1 MYNSKELLSSALK
14 VMLLYYKDMLNYNIK
29 EKCLYFEVNDVKS
42 VIKTQSND
50 TISKK
55 ISFILEN
62 ITKLEYN
69 VNILLFMDNLLIG
82 IGEISDD

>member
-1 MYNSKELLSSALK
+1 MLIQHVVRIIDSLKDIYATGIDEVSVVVEDIELK
-14 VMLLYYKDMLNYNIK
+14 RKDFSLFGQN
-29 EKCLYFEVNDVKS
+29 
-42 VIKTQSND
+42 ND

-82 IGEISDD
+82 IGEILDD

>member
-1 MYNSKELLSSALK
+1 MILIIFFDYKHISQSLLGTTISGVIASKLTD
-14 VMLLYYKDMLNYNIK
+14 YK
-29 EKCLYFEVNDVKS
+29 KS
-42 VIKTQSND
+42 PDNE

-82 IGEISDD
+82 IGEILDD